1 MMVLENKLNLMIKE
15 MMKLIDNIM
24 TINAE
29 ELLNNP
35 NATIIDTKEHNSTK
49 EDNDTK
55 EIKIIINENNNCK
68 DNLTNE
74 YLKYA
79 LEKVDNPFK
88 NLTVKD
94 VAEDLK
100 MGEAMTNDLFRRDDF
115 PSVNIGKTKTITLL
129 AYLRWKMER
138 RN

>member
-1 MMVLENKLNLMIKE
+1 
-15 MMKLIDNIM
+15 MMKLIDNI
-24 TINAE
+24 
-29 ELLNNP
+29 NN
-35 NATIIDTKEHNSTK
+35 DK
-49 EDNDTK
+49 DTK
-55 EIKIIINENNNCK
+55 EIKIVINEK

-74 YLKYA
+74 YIKYA
-79 LEKVDNPFK
+79 LEKVDNPFM

-100 MGEAMTNDLFRRDDF
+100 MGEAMTNELFRRDDF

>member
-1 MMVLENKLNLMIKE
+1 
-15 MMKLIDNIM
+15 MKLIDNI
-24 TINAE
+24 NAE
-29 ELLNNP
+29 ELIRNP
-35 NATIIDTKEHNSTK
+35 NAIVIDTKEQSSTK
-49 EDNDTK
+49 SDKDTK
-55 EIKIIINENNNCK
+55 EIKIVINENNNCK

-74 YLKYA
+74 YIKYA
-79 LEKVDNPFK
+79 LEKVDNPFM

>member
-1 MMVLENKLNLMIKE
+1 
-15 MMKLIDNIM
+15 MKLIDNIM

-49 EDNDTK
+49 EDKDTK

>member
-1 MMVLENKLNLMIKE
+1 
-15 MMKLIDNIM
+15 MKLIDNI
-24 TINAE
+24 
-29 ELLNNP
+29 NN
-35 NATIIDTKEHNSTK
+35 DK
-49 EDNDTK
+49 DTK
-55 EIKIIINENNNCK
+55 EIKIVINEK

-74 YLKYA
+74 YIKYA
-79 LEKVDNPFK
+79 LEKVDNPFM

-100 MGEAMTNDLFRRDDF
+100 MGEAMTNELFRRDDF

>member
-1 MMVLENKLNLMIKE
+1 
-15 MMKLIDNIM
+15 MKLIDNIM
-24 TINAE
+24 TIDGE

-35 NATIIDTKEHNSTK
+35 NATIIDTKVKPSTK
-49 EDNDTK
+49 IDKDTK
-55 EIKIIINENNNCK
+55 EIKIVINENNNCK

-79 LEKVDNPFK
+79 IEKIDNPFR

-100 MGEAMTNDLFRRDDF
+100 MGEAMTNELFRRDDF